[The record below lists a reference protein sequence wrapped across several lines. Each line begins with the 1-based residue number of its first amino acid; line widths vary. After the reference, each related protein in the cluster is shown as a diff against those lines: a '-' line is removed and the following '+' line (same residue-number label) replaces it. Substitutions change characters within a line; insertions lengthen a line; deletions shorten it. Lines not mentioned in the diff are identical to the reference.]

1 MLKRAPQMAAA
12 RIALGVHL
20 ALLLL
25 SSSGVHGEWA
35 LTTSS
40 AWFVDASAGG
50 FAPNGT
56 DWFDPVASPVK
67 LALRDLKRDWY
78 KVVGVPPTVID
89 TLPAGAWDGDVV
101 VVFAIAAP
109 GDDAPSESFNVTASL
124 VGAVPTLRVTGADMR
139 GLIYGIFHVSADFL
153 GVDPYWWFNDVT
165 PVYEPAGIV
174 VVSSYSYESG
184 APAFDSRGAFNNDED
199 LSGYFASS
207 PLGDAVYV
215 HTSLHVSTLLNSTQ
229 QLLSITHSQPRGH
242 AWAAIWRVLG
252 HPWPS
257 FVRHMAMHP
266 LSALALSDLG

>member
-1 MLKRAPQMAAA
+1 MLKRAAQMAAA
-12 RIALGVHL
+12 RVALGVHL

-35 LTTSS
+35 LTASS
-40 AWFVDASAGG
+40 AWFVDASAVG

-124 VGAVPTLRVTGADMR
+124 IGAVPTLRVTGADMR

-165 PVYEPAGIV
+165 PVYEPAGIAV
-174 VVSSYSYESG
+174 ASSYAYESG

-215 HTSLHVSTLLNSTQ
+215 RTSLRVSILTEQCSTNSC
-229 QLLSITHSQPRGH
+229 
-242 AWAAIWRVLG
+242 
-252 HPWPS
+252 
-257 FVRHMAMHP
+257 
-266 LSALALSDLG
+266 